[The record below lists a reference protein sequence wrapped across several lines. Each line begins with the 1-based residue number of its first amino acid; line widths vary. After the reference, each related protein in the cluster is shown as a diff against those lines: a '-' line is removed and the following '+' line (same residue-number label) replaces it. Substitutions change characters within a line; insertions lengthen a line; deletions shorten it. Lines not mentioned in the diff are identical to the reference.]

1 MSNQPN
7 NRVGIDGV
15 IRPKNDEIIISKN
28 VASLFESET
37 GQEVLKYLR
46 SITIEYVNG
55 PSVTT
60 EELRHIEGQRYLV
73 GVIEQRIKHAHNH
86 K

>member
-15 IRPKNDEIIISKN
+15 IRPKNDEVIISKN

>member
-15 IRPKNDEIIISKN
+15 IRPKSDEVIISKN

>member
-7 NRVGIDGV
+7 SRIGIDGLV
-15 IRPKNDEIIISKN
+15 RPKEDEIILSKN
-28 VASLFESET
+28 IASLFESEV

-55 PSVTT
+55 PKVTT

-73 GVIEQRIKHAHNH
+73 GVIEQRIRHAHNH